1 MTFWLSLSTKL
12 CACLWMLTIVVWTIR
27 QTLAAAYHEEGFV
40 EPCVALF
47 LQLLNHFP
55 LRNVAFV
62 SEDSLRPSCPLPLAP
77 LILVADRPCVK
88 MSAQVLNLSAP
99 PSFFISGPWLL
110 DKMKYVWDFIHSS
123 AMVLYK

>member
-12 CACLWMLTIVVWTIR
+12 CACLWMLTIVVWTIW
-27 QTLAAAYHEEGFV
+27 QTLVAAYHEESFA

-62 SEDSLRPSCPLPLAP
+62 SEDSLRPSRPLASGTINSCCRQTLCQNVCSSSEFVSP
-77 LILVADRPCVK
+77 T
-88 MSAQVLNLSAP
+88 
-99 PSFFISGPWLL
+99 FIFHLRALASG
-110 DKMKYVWDFIHSS
+110 
-123 AMVLYK
+123 